1 MRYPSIV
8 PIGLGLGIAL
18 LALGGCGQL
27 GGASSDDGTGAATE
41 PSAEEREAEQ
51 TAKQRLN
58 ASIAAIPADSPMS
71 KLRAGMTES
80 EVYAIMGREDLKTRY
95 ETGKR
100 WIPYYGRWA
109 NDTRRHSLFYNGQG
123 HVIMSRNR
131 YTGQYHLIEAVHDP
145 EYAAY

>member
-1 MRYPSIV
+1 MRYSYLIPVTLSIV
-8 PIGLGLGIAL
+8 FMT
-18 LALGGCGQL
+18 LGGCSQI
-27 GGASSDDGTGAATE
+27 GGTTSDDGTGA
-41 PSAEEREAEQ
+41 SAEPTADEREAEQ
-51 TAKQRLN
+51 SAKQRLN
-58 ASIAAIPADSPMS
+58 ETIAAIPADSPMS
-71 KLRAGMTES
+71 RLRAGMTES

-131 YTGQYHLIEAVHDP
+131 YTGQYHLIEAVYDP

>member
-1 MRYPSIV
+1 MQYSAII
-8 PIGLGLGIAL
+8 PIGCSILI
-18 LALGGCGQL
+18 LALGGCAQL
-27 GGASSDDGTGAATE
+27 GGASSDEGTGSSAE
-41 PSAEEREAEQ
+41 PSADERAAEQ

-58 ASIAAIPADSPMS
+58 ESIAAIPADSPMS
-71 KLRAGMTES
+71 RLRAGMTEP

-100 WIPYYGRWA
+100 WIPVYGRWA

-131 YTGQYHLIEAVHDP
+131 YTGQYHLIEAVYEP